1 MSRVKNKLLNGSNI
15 PKAPSRA
22 DVEAMVKKRKEDEQ
36 KLIEQMHIPPRDEEK
51 YPMPPEQDVKNAGA
65 FIYTMGVLAE
75 SYDKNL
81 QALVWSFY
89 VDLMNCLKRDSS
101 QEQLFEMIRSLTNL
115 KQYLAESK
123 NPLFAEPE
131 RKSQD

>member
-51 YPMPPEQDVKNAGA
+51 YPMPPEDAVKKAGV

-81 QALVWSFY
+81 QALIWSFY
-89 VDLMNCLKRDSS
+89 VGLMECLKRDST
-101 QEQLFEMIRSLTNL
+101 QDELFKMIHSLTDL

-131 RKSQD
+131 KKP

>member
-1 MSRVKNKLLNGSNI
+1 MSRIKNNLLNGSNI

-22 DVEAMVKKRKEDEQ
+22 DVEAMVKKRKEDER

-51 YPMPPEQDVKNAGA
+51 YPMPPEADVKNAGA

-89 VDLMNCLKRDSS
+89 VDLMNCLKRDSG
-101 QEQLFEMIRSLTNL
+101 QEQLFSMIGSLTHL
-115 KQYLAESK
+115 KRYLATSK

-131 RKSQD
+131 KKS